1 MALANR
7 KHNKRIFTKTGNGS
21 LKMADDKIAKLSQSF
36 ASNVHIDAPETPD
49 AAQAM
54 IYAIQGIEEDVEEL
68 HRHISSDD
76 LAVNITGNA
85 ATATALTAG
94 NKTLDGNFTLD
105 TNHTLTTPFLNTYQ
119 ISAPSGT
126 DNDLTLYSNGNMK
139 FTLDNNTNE
148 TGQSF
153 TFRNHTGMGSYT
165 DMLTLDESG
174 HFTLFGA
181 IQGDPH
187 IKLWQNTNS
196 GTSGPPILEFFR
208 NSSTSDNSNLGLI
221 QFKGRNST
229 GTTKTYA
236 EISGIS
242 EETGTGTE
250 GGKLEFKIASHDG
263 EMVTGLT
270 IEDGTS
276 EDDVDITIN
285 GSVNVG
291 NLLISSNGSLS
302 VSSLTCNS
310 IATFQSTARFDSTVY
325 FSNVYDTNL
334 ARTAAGELS
343 INSSKIVTENH
354 PGFQKHVLN
363 CGWNGNATVL
373 QWLPFGYGGTG
384 EAYYY
389 SSNSGYLEMG
399 GFVAPCDGHVDFVV
413 IRAEEAAGYSTVGV
427 HVAPAGTEVPA
438 TTGTYAFTSPTV
450 SMINDD
456 IGYKF
461 TNFTNSGGV
470 SNSFSAG
477 DVIMFSFDPQNASG
491 DSVATA
497 VLNLDWTNTL

>member
-7 KHNKRIFTKTGNGS
+7 KNTRRIFKKTGSDS
-21 LKMADDKIAKLSQSF
+21 LKMADDKIARISQSF

-54 IYAIQGIEEDVEEL
+54 IYALQSIEEDVEEL

-94 NKTLDGNFTLD
+94 NKTLDGNLIID
-105 TNHTLTTPFLNTYQ
+105 TGHALITPFLNTNQ
-119 ISAPSGT
+119 ISPPSGT
-126 DNDLTLYSNGNMK
+126 DNDLIVISNGNIK
-139 FTLDNNTNE
+139 FTLDSNTNE

-153 TFRNHTGMGSYT
+153 TFRNHTGMGNYT

-174 HFTLFGA
+174 HFTLYGA
-181 IQGDPH
+181 AMGDPL
-187 IKLWQNTNS
+187 IKLHQNTN
-196 GTSGPPILEFFR
+196 TSTAGPPILEFFR
-208 NSSTSDNSNLGLI
+208 NSSTFDNSNLGLI
-221 QFKGRNST
+221 SFKGRNSS
-229 GTTKTYA
+229 GAEKTYA

-263 EMVTGLT
+263 EMVTGLK
-270 IEDGTS
+270 IEDGTR
-276 EDDVDITIN
+276 EDDVDITI
-285 GSVNVG
+285 GSNSFTNTLMQG
-291 NLLISSNGSLS
+291 AITIG
-302 VSSLTCNS
+302 SSLIVPSFYSTTT
-310 IATFQSTARFDSTVY
+310 ATFQSTARFDSTIY

-363 CGWNGNATVL
+363 CGWVGSTSVR
-373 QWLPFGYGGTG
+373 QYLPFGYGGTSYNANPAG
-384 EAYYY
+384 WSEFGA
-389 SSNSGYLEMG
+389 
-399 GFVAPCDGHVDFVV
+399 FIAPCNGTVDHVI
-413 IRAEEAAGYSTVGV
+413 IRSEAACGNSSVGI
-427 HVAPAGTEVPA
+427 HIASNGTEMPTFNMGTF
-438 TTGTYAFTSPTV
+438 TTNTVNMSVDDTS
-450 SMINDD
+450 
-456 IGYKF
+456 YKF
-461 TNFTNSGGV
+461 ENFTDAGGTH
-470 SNSFSAG
+470 NSFSAG
-477 DVIMFSFDPQNASG
+477 DIIVVSFDPTGYPA
-491 DSVATA
+491 DSIATM